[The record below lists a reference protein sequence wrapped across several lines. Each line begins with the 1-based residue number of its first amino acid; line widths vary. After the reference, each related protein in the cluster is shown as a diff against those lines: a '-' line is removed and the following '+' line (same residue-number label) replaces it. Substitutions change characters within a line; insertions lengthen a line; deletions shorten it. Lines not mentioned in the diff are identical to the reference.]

1 LGEDSIMDSVGSL
14 ETLRDQILKQA
25 KEQASAVI
33 EREQRIAEHDLE
45 FAKEDAD
52 KIKEQQKARI
62 QSLVDTEKRKILAS
76 AEMESRRMLLEKK
89 EELVSNIFA
98 EAETKLEEMRGSK
111 LYINAV
117 TKSIEN
123 AVDNIGDN
131 LIVEFGEKDKSTF
144 IKDLISSIESDI
156 SKAIGKNVKLEFR
169 PSGENISAGVIVK
182 SKDGRMIIDNTFSNL
197 IKRLEEDIRG
207 KVSEILLQEK

>member
-1 LGEDSIMDSVGSL
+1 MDSVGSL

-45 FAKEDAD
+45 FAKEDVD

-62 QSLVDTEKRKILAS
+62 QSLVDIEKRKILAS

-111 LYINAV
+111 LYIDAV

-131 LIVEFGEKDKSTF
+131 LIVEFGEKDKSVF
-144 IKDLISSIESDI
+144 KKDLISSIESSV
-156 SKAIGKNVKLEFR
+156 SKAVGKNVKLEFK
-169 PSGENISAGVIVK
+169 PSGENISAGVIIK

>member
-1 LGEDSIMDSVGSL
+1 MDSVGSL

-25 KEQASAVI
+25 KEQAFAVI

-45 FAKEDAD
+45 FAKEDVD

-98 EAETKLEEMRGSK
+98 EAKTKLEDMRGSK
-111 LYINAV
+111 LYIDAV

-131 LIVEFGEKDKSTF
+131 LIVEFGEKDKSVF
-144 IKDLISSIESDI
+144 KKDLISSIESSV
-156 SKAIGKNVKLEFR
+156 SKAVGKNVKLEFK
-169 PSGENISAGVIVK
+169 PSGENISAGVIIK

>member
-1 LGEDSIMDSVGSL
+1 MDSVGSL

-33 EREQRIAEHDLE
+33 EREQRIAERDLE
-45 FAKEDAD
+45 FAKEDVD
-52 KIKEQQKARI
+52 KIKEQQKVKI
-62 QSLVDTEKRKILAS
+62 QSLIDVEQRKILAS

-89 EELVSNIFA
+89 EELVSKIFA
-98 EAETKLEEMRGSK
+98 EAETKLEEMRGSE
-111 LYINAV
+111 LYINVV

-123 AVDNIGDN
+123 AVANIGDS
-131 LIVEFGEKDKSTF
+131 LIVEFGEKDKSIF
-144 IKDLISSIESDI
+144 KKDLISSIESNV
-156 SKAIGKNVKLEFR
+156 SKSVGKNVQLEFK
-169 PSGENISAGVIVK
+169 PSNENISAGIIIK
-182 SKDGRMIIDNTFSNL
+182 SKDGRMIIDHTFSNV

>member
-1 LGEDSIMDSVGSL
+1 VSEVWKLSE
-14 ETLRDQILKQA
+14 ILKQA

-45 FAKEDAD
+45 FAKEDVD

-62 QSLVDTEKRKILAS
+62 QSLVDIEKRKILAS

-111 LYINAV
+111 LYIDAV
-117 TKSIEN
+117 TKSIEK

-131 LIVEFGEKDKSTF
+131 LIVEFDERDKSIF
-144 IKDLISSIESDI
+144 KKDLTSSIESDI
-156 SKAIGKNVKLEFR
+156 SKAVGKNVKLEFR
-169 PSGENISAGVIVK
+169 PSAENISAGVIIK

>member
-1 LGEDSIMDSVGSL
+1 MDSVGSL

-62 QSLVDTEKRKILAS
+62 QSLVDIEKRKILAS

-111 LYINAV
+111 LYIDAV

-131 LIVEFGEKDKSTF
+131 LIVEFSEKDKSIF

-156 SKAIGKNVKLEFR
+156 SKAVGKNVKLEFR
-169 PSGENISAGVIVK
+169 SSGENISAGVIIK
-182 SKDGRMIIDNTFSNL
+182 SKDGRIIIDNTFSNL

>member
-1 LGEDSIMDSVGSL
+1 MDSVGSL

-25 KEQASAVI
+25 KEQAFAVI

-98 EAETKLEEMRGSK
+98 EAKTKLEDMRGSK
-111 LYINAV
+111 LYIDAV

-131 LIVEFGEKDKSTF
+131 LIVEFGEKDKSVF
-144 IKDLISSIESDI
+144 KKDLISSIESSV
-156 SKAIGKNVKLEFR
+156 SKAVGKNVKLEFK
-169 PSGENISAGVIVK
+169 PSGENISAGVIIK

>member
-1 LGEDSIMDSVGSL
+1 MDSVGSL

-45 FAKEDAD
+45 FAKEDVD

-62 QSLVDTEKRKILAS
+62 QSLVDIEKRKILAS

-111 LYINAV
+111 LYIDAV
-117 TKSIEN
+117 TKSIEK

-131 LIVEFGEKDKSTF
+131 LIVEFDERDKSIF
-144 IKDLISSIESDI
+144 KKDLTSSIESDI
-156 SKAIGKNVKLEFR
+156 SKAVGKNVKLEFR
-169 PSGENISAGVIVK
+169 PSAENISAGVIIK

>member
-1 LGEDSIMDSVGSL
+1 MDSVGSL

-33 EREQRIAEHDLE
+33 EREQRIADHDLE

-52 KIKEQQKARI
+52 KIKEQQKAKI

-89 EELVSNIFA
+89 EELVSNIFV

-111 LYINAV
+111 LYIDAV

-131 LIVEFGEKDKSTF
+131 LIVEFGEKDKSVF
-144 IKDLISSIESDI
+144 KNDQISSIESSV
-156 SKAIGKNVKLEFR
+156 SKAVGKNVKLEFR
-169 PSGENISAGVIVK
+169 LSGENISAGVIIR
-182 SKDGRMIIDNTFSNL
+182 SNDGRMIIDNTFSNL